1 MDVTGAI
8 AEISNA
14 ATAAATVG
22 GAVLVALGVIMGFR
36 VIRRAFS

>member
-8 AEISNA
+8 TEITA
-14 ATAAATVG
+14 AGTSAATVG
-22 GAVLVALGVIMGFR
+22 GAVLVALGVILGFR